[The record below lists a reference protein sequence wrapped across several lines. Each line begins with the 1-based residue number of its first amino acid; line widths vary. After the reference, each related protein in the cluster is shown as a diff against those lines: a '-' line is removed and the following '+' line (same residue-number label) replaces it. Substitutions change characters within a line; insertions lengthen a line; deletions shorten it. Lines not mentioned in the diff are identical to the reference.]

1 MKKNTLLNAALAG
14 LTLGLATPAVSQAEE
29 AKGQVKCYGVNG
41 CGSQAKCGISAADL
55 AAVKTLLGD
64 KEYAQRFG
72 KSEVHSCGSHAK
84 CGAAAQILNWM
95 PTTAAECTSKG
106 GLLIEEGADK
116 KKVAKKA

>member
-14 LTLGLATPAVSQAEE
+14 LTLGLAAPAVSQAEE
-29 AKGQVKCYGVNG
+29 AKGEVKCYGVNA
-41 CGSQAKCGISAADL
+41 CGSQAKCGITAADL
-55 AAVKTLLGD
+55 EAVKTLLGE

-72 KSEVHSCGSHAK
+72 KSAVHSCGSHAK

-95 PTTAAECTSKG
+95 PTSAADCKAKG

-116 KKVAKKA
+116 KKVAKQA

>member
-14 LTLGLATPAVSQAEE
+14 LTLGLTAPAVSQAEE
-29 AKGQVKCYGVNG
+29 AKGEVKCYGVNG
-41 CGSQAKCGISAADL
+41 CHSQAKCGISAADI
-55 AAVKTLLGD
+55 AAVKGLLGD

-72 KSEVHSCGSHAK
+72 KTEIHSCGSTAK
-84 CGAAAQILNWM
+84 CGASAQILNWM
-95 PTTAAECTSKG
+95 PTSAAECKTKG